1 MTIRFGF
8 IDNSEGA
15 NIRTLPA
22 GEKGSTCLT
31 PVPLP
36 PGTRVTVL
44 QGNAQTPG
52 WSYVSTLVGGYLLR
66 GHVQDFR
73 ITLDLPEPAATL
85 YQVQAGDRLEPIA
98 ARIYK
103 DAIVPGRDL
112 RFYENVIHHV
122 NVKHGRVGVRR
133 GRSGVELVAGKR
145 IWLVS
150 IAYANRLQGEVP
162 SGSITGGALARAR
175 EAARHLE
182 DLIASV
188 DKSGMYFGEV
198 TGQYA
203 QAIKENWREISAIVA
218 GFIAAEALSTLLAA
232 TPTGVGQ
239 LAAAIIQLGLAAFG
253 AQGILD
259 AGVEALKHAKLWLT
273 QAWAANGSPD
283 QLKEASK
290 SFLRMLM
297 SIAMA
302 ALAVMGAKTNLGRGL
317 KLANSVKITPPRFY
331 MMAAQGP
338 GGAYAGVPI
347 YQPGTITAAQST
359 YLPFNPW
366 GTGSALMSKA
376 TKDGSGSHADAE
388 PPLTER
394 TISDA
399 EWEKLLERLPNWDK
413 LKELVGRKIPKEG
426 TPEFNAL
433 KKELEAAGYRLEK
446 MSKGPQPYR
455 IRRLDG
461 KALGD
466 ELGAL
471 TVTEDGLV
479 VLKVGKGTSR
489 ISIYSR
495 YRKNYL
501 DWVEK
506 THGRAARKAA
516 EVRIGSGNPMHHLI
530 PDAVAQRHPLIRKA
544 LERLEGYTIDRGT
557 NILDMPCKDPKGKIM
572 HLGSHPKYNSYVTT
586 LLDDALESLDDALGK
601 RKPGSNLSPREIE
614 DALLEIEMNLREAI
628 ESGNLP
634 MDVLKELSEDG
645 IVVGKKLALL
655 ELPSH
660 EESLT
665 A

>member
-1 MTIRFGF
+1 
-8 IDNSEGA
+8 
-15 NIRTLPA
+15 
-22 GEKGSTCLT
+22 
-31 PVPLP
+31 
-36 PGTRVTVL
+36 
-44 QGNAQTPG
+44 
-52 WSYVSTLVGGYLLR
+52 
-66 GHVQDFR
+66 
-73 ITLDLPEPAATL
+73 
-85 YQVQAGDRLEPIA
+85 
-98 ARIYK
+98 
-103 DAIVPGRDL
+103 
-112 RFYENVIHHV
+112 
-122 NVKHGRVGVRR
+122 
-133 GRSGVELVAGKR
+133 
-145 IWLVS
+145 
-150 IAYANRLQGEVP
+150 
-162 SGSITGGALARAR
+162 
-175 EAARHLE
+175 
-182 DLIASV
+182 
-188 DKSGMYFGEV
+188 
-198 TGQYA
+198 
-203 QAIKENWREISAIVA
+203 
-218 GFIAAEALSTLLAA
+218 
-232 TPTGVGQ
+232 
-239 LAAAIIQLGLAAFG
+239 
-253 AQGILD
+253 
-259 AGVEALKHAKLWLT
+259 
-273 QAWAANGSPD
+273 
-283 QLKEASK
+283 
-290 SFLRMLM
+290 
-297 SIAMA
+297 
-302 ALAVMGAKTNLGRGL
+302 
-317 KLANSVKITPPRFY
+317 
-331 MMAAQGP
+331 
-338 GGAYAGVPI
+338 
-347 YQPGTITAAQST
+347 
-359 YLPFNPW
+359 
-366 GTGSALMSKA
+366 
-376 TKDGSGSHADAE
+376 
-388 PPLTER
+388 
-394 TISDA
+394 
-399 EWEKLLERLPNWDK
+399 
-413 LKELVGRKIPKEG
+413 
-426 TPEFNAL
+426 
-433 KKELEAAGYRLEK
+433 